1 MGGPVRGLAPS
12 ALGPPLVLVSPLGA
26 LHCPRECPRG
36 LGPPATARLTCVSPQ
51 EAGPGDQGGRRAGW
65 REGTHHA
72 G

>member
-36 LGPPATARLTCVSPQ
+36 SGATGHSKADLRLSAGSRSWGPRWTQSGMA
-51 EAGPGDQGGRRAGW
+51 
-65 REGTHHA
+65 
-72 G
+72 